1 MKGHKAASNGP
12 AVTSMTNED
21 LLISPEMVDTDQ
33 GREPF
38 MSAGDIQEGV
48 SGVKKIDTLYENTS
62 QSYVENP
69 REGSTP
75 APDCLTGPMYPHR
88 DLCHG

>member
-1 MKGHKAASNGP
+1 MNNP
-12 AVTSMTNED
+12 VTKMTNENFV
-21 LLISPEMVDTDQ
+21 ISPEMVDEDN

-38 MSAGDIQEGV
+38 MSAGSIQEGV
-48 SGVKKIDTLYENTS
+48 SGVKKIDTMYENFS
-62 QSYVENP
+62 QSFVENP

-88 DLCHG
+88 DL